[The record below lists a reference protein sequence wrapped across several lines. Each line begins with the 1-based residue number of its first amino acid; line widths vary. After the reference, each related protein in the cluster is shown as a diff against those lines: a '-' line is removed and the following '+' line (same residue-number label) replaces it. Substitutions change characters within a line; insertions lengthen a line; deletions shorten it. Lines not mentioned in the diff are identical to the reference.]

1 MAPKDTDKTCPK
13 PLGSRGRGRP
23 RDPALA
29 AKVFVTTLGMLADLG
44 YQRLSM
50 ECIAARTGV
59 AKTTLYRRWPNK
71 EELVIAAV
79 LSSRRLP
86 PEPQDSG
93 SLRADLVTLLETLA
107 GGQSPD
113 GRRLAMT
120 TLTNAMRATPRLG
133 DLIRKEFVAVMRHH
147 VDVAFQ
153 NAITRGELPA
163 HAILPPFF
171 ADIAPSM
178 MATRLLIAGEAVDN
192 EFRDQLIDELL
203 LPILHQAS

>member
-107 GGQSPD
+107 GGQSP
-113 GRRLAMT
+113 
-120 TLTNAMRATPRLG
+120 
-133 DLIRKEFVAVMRHH
+133 VMRHH